1 MASKKKIVN
10 ADPIETDAVQ
20 PETPT
25 AEAEADVASAESE
38 APEPIKV
45 KRPSRKARIE
55 IGTAVPDEETMPESV
70 PILPLRNAVLF
81 PMTGLP
87 LEASQPRSLRLIDA
101 VVNGDRRVIFV
112 AQKDKELEG
121 AG

>member
-1 MASKKKIVN
+1 MAGKKKR
-10 ADPIETDAVQ
+10 T
-20 PETPT
+20 
-25 AEAEADVASAESE
+25 EAEPINDESANAAEPVVEAAAPE
-38 APEPIKV
+38 APAPIAV
-45 KRPSRKARIE
+45 KRARPRRERIE
-55 IGTAVPDEETMPESV
+55 IGSAAPDDEAMPESV